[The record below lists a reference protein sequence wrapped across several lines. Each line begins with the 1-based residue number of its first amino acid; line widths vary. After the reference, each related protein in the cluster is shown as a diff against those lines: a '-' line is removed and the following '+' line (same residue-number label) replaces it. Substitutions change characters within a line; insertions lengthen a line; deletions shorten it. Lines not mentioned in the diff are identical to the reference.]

1 MAGNALTAAMF
12 SVGKGNT
19 GVGKP
24 TETLSSI
31 DKGIKDVGTWAS
43 GIEAEKQKLKTD
55 TAKKYREA
63 ELKAY
68 ENMPANE
75 TEKANMIRGLDS
87 YKDQLYMNMKLVQ
100 NGNIASKDNLIFQEN
115 GKQSFDILSQLIK
128 GYGEE
133 RDLTIKRAMGYT
145 AEDGTVVKPV
155 SGGVEGAIQDF
166 NSRFGNSSHSKI
178 TFDEKGMGNITFFE
192 TEIDEETDT
201 RVLKRDAKG
210 EPIVQ
215 KGMDSI
221 SVLAYQNPGTQRA
234 DRVYLD
240 REAQAFIGEETA
252 LGQAYELLG
261 KIDKGMVGGV
271 TNDQRDKQ
279 KNQLEQLLDSAA
291 DSIITANPSAAS
303 ILIDNGPLA
312 ERSQSINQMQ
322 AAELKSADKDFD
334 LNEQITYTY
343 IDSDGVTQEGKK
355 SKYILQKMS
364 QNNVMVSVLSDE
376 DKQAAKNMAKSQ
388 LYSQL
393 GRKVDA
399 GTKVTTFD
407 PNSASSRASRKGE
420 SDKIGRVELA
430 KRMAQGGKNQS
441 SALQEMKSS
450 GLYTVEKGFN
460 EILSNSSVK
469 EVTDPEGNTRKGEV
483 YKVQTPRG
491 VEDMIVY
498 HTDVDGSPIPLQER
512 TQQTLGL
519 IMTNPTETKD
529 LFNTYK
535 GAGNNFDETYNQDT
549 FKGNT
554 VSTGS
559 KTELR
564 MDTVVEGKGTKA
576 VTLSNRITQAI
587 KLADDKDNFG
597 VNEDLL
603 ATGIK
608 GALNEALNKSNQK
621 IDDLRVSHDG
631 SDNFT
636 IKGVNSKGKTI
647 TITGS
652 QKSDDP
658 AEMKLEVEALLNQ
671 FFQNLDSDEDITT
684 GGKGKYD

>member
-399 GTKVTTFD
+399 GTAVKTFD
-407 PNSASSRASRKGE
+407 PNSASSRASN
-420 SDKIGRVELA
+420 KIDREN
-430 KRMAQGGKNQS
+430 QGTVDLIDQAATGNKNS
-441 SALQEMKSS
+441 LDALVAENSNVVSAYDIS
-450 GLYTVEKGFN
+450 GT
-460 EILSNSSVK
+460 
-469 EVTDPEGNTRKGEV
+469 EGNLMLSFI
-483 YKVQTPRG
+483 
-491 VEDMIVY
+491 DM
-498 HTDVDGSPIPLQER
+498 DGNTLAPIPLSGLGKDAGKQIAAQLQLKAQIYNDKSTLKKEKA
-512 TQQTLGL
+512 TGKIGNYQTL
-519 IMTNPTETKD
+519 TKD
-529 LFNTYK
+529 YK
-535 GAGNNFDETYNQDT
+535 GLGNLDL
-549 FKGNT
+549 G
-554 VSTGS
+554 V
-559 KTELR
+559 TE
-564 MDTVVEGKGTKA
+564 VG
-576 VTLSNRITQAI
+576 
-587 KLADDKDNFG
+587 
-597 VNEDLL
+597 
-603 ATGIK
+603 GIK
-608 GALNEALNKSNQK
+608 RAGTAAELFAE
-621 IDDLRVSHDG
+621 
-631 SDNFT
+631 T
-636 IKGVNSKGKTI
+636 IKGDPDEDEVTGVANTIIQKAIKEYGLDSNINVSFKDETGPFDKYVITLDGVDYESKGQTSDKNHVWLQKNIDRVLRGEKPSGNEAKVKT
-647 TITGS
+647 
-652 QKSDDP
+652 D
-658 AEMKLEVEALLNQ
+658 Q
-671 FFQNLDSDEDITT
+671 FGNKI
-684 GGKGKYD
+684 